1 MKKAALTIFLGF
13 LLLVF
18 PLSLCRESSAEET
31 DLIKEIDRLYFE
43 RDMGDSLKKGE
54 ALCEEAL
61 KNENVPKDEVLWR
74 QARYKAWEGNIAV
87 GKNEKLL
94 LFQETEALAGKAIEA
109 NPANTEGHFW
119 LGVAYGRRGEVQGI
133 LKSLSLIEPIKHE
146 MEEVLKFNPNHAGAH
161 HLLGVMYRKL
171 PWFKGGSDKKSVEE
185 LKKSIELNRSNTLY
199 RIDLAKTYL
208 DMGQKEE
215 ALKEL
220 KSVAAI
226 AAPFDPVQ
234 AKHDRSEASSLI
246 EKESS

>member
-13 LLLVF
+13 LLLGF

-31 DLIKEIDRLYFE
+31 DLIKDIDRVYFE
-43 RDMGDSLKKGE
+43 RDQGDSVRKGE

-61 KNENVPKDEVLWR
+61 KKENVPKDEIFWR
-74 QARYKAWEGNIAV
+74 QARYKAWEGNIAAE
-87 GKNEKLL
+87 KNEKFRF
-94 LFQETEALAGKAIEA
+94 FQETEALARKAVEA
-109 NPANTEGHFW
+109 NPANPEGHFW

-146 MEEVLKFNPNHAGAH
+146 MEEVLKINPNHAGAH
-161 HLLGVMYRKL
+161 HLLGVLYRKL

-208 DMGQKEE
+208 DMGKKEE

-220 KSVAAI
+220 KEVAAI
-226 AAPFDPVQ
+226 EPVFDPVQ
-234 AKHDRSEASSLI
+234 ARIDRSEASSLI
-246 EKESS
+246 EKEST